1 WLTTD
6 QVWTRQ
12 KWCRQTKRLV
22 PDKDGQGIPHADLL
36 SSIDFLLV
44 NLKGDIIHQFHST
57 TKLKTLE
64 GENAQVATF
73 LMSISLRGQRAYEVH
88 LHFLNLIGVSALQLI
103 GHYTVLVRDCSDFV
117 LDDDAEPKIA
127 DQGIK
132 DDTSTSM
139 YIVVACR
146 SDSPGVPMDPPP
158 CRHEMYTPRD
168 VREKYTP
175 QERWLASQLT
185 LLDMWA
191 REMSRD
197 FHILQDRMDHL
208 AMMMDRII
216 LRLPQGLV
224 APGRNKVQPPAPPSE
239 LDTLDD

>member
-1 WLTTD
+1 MDKGFVMFFKQDQISILPGLYAVSKEFNAKQAEGNLELTTPLRTLLLACLMRQFRERVVHMMGSQEGVHKLQTAGWLTTD

-103 GHYTVLVRDCSDFV
+103 GLSLKRETL
-117 LDDDAEPKIA
+117 
-127 DQGIK
+127 Q
-132 DDTSTSM
+132 
-139 YIVVACR
+139 R
-146 SDSPGVPMDPPP
+146 SQAA
-158 CRHEMYTPRD
+158 RHLE
-168 VREKYTP
+168 
-175 QERWLASQLT
+175 S
-185 LLDMWA
+185 LLYK
-191 REMSRD
+191 R
-197 FHILQDRMDHL
+197 
-208 AMMMDRII
+208 
-216 LRLPQGLV
+216 
-224 APGRNKVQPPAPPSE
+224 
-239 LDTLDD
+239 